1 MLQQFQHFKKANIHI
16 VFIPTQNVLLIK
28 IHVFCK
34 KIMVWINTFL
44 KEYYISSRKKQG
56 TIIRNVISRTET
68 NFFIQEKNKKPN

>member
-1 MLQQFQHFKKANIHI
+1 MLQQFQYFKKANIHI

-56 TIIRNVISRTET
+56 TIIRTVISRIET